1 MLNQVILV
9 GRIVRDPEIK
19 EVDND
24 KKVCQITIAV
34 SRPFKNAEGVYET
47 DFIPCTLWGGIAEK
61 SAEYLKKGD
70 MVGIKGRI
78 NTEKDKNN
86 INRISIVTEKV
97 TFLSQAKEH
106 KEKSDVER

>member
-1 MLNQVILV
+1 MLNQAVLV
-9 GRIVRDPEIK
+9 GRIVKDPEIK
-19 EVDND
+19 DVDND
-24 KKVCQITIAV
+24 KKVCQITVAV
-34 SRPFKNAEGVYET
+34 NRPFKNAEGVYET
-47 DFIPCTLWGGIAEK
+47 DFIPCTLWNGIAEN

-78 NTEKDKNN
+78 SIEKDKND
-86 INRISIVTEKV
+86 INRISIVAERV

>member
-1 MLNQVILV
+1 MIY
-9 GRIVRDPEIK
+9 P
-19 EVDND
+19 
-24 KKVCQITIAV
+24 
-34 SRPFKNAEGVYET
+34 
-47 DFIPCTLWGGIAEK
+47 
-61 SAEYLKKGD
+61 EYLKKGD